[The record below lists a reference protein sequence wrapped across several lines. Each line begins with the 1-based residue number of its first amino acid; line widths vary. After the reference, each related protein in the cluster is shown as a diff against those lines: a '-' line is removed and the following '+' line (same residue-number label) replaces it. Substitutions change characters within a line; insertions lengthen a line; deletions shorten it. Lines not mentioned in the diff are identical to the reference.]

1 MRVSELPT
9 NYSIVSEGDGSP
21 PLQSENQQKLK
32 IMNELKIKK
41 TKPHI
46 SIESK
51 KPYKGENHNQLDY
64 VSRSCGYKSN
74 EWGTFL
80 SWKKIGRGINKGEKG
95 TLCFYPTSKKT
106 NKLDKEGNPKVI
118 RIRKYFKLFNKNQT
132 STIKITN
139 TQLLS
144 LV

>member
-1 MRVSELPT
+1 
-9 NYSIVSEGDGSP
+9 
-21 PLQSENQQKLK
+21 
-32 IMNELKIKK
+32 MNELKIMK
-41 TKPHI
+41 TKIHI
-46 SIESK
+46 SIVTK
-51 KPYKGENHNQLDY
+51 KPYEGDNHKELDY

-80 SWKKIGRGINKGEKG
+80 SWKKIGRSINKGEKG
-95 TLCFYPTSKKT
+95 TLCFHPILKKT

-139 TQLLS
+139 TKLKS
-144 LV
+144 